1 MLPDIYKDMSEGII
15 AITATFAT
23 RLLKGGGVLT
33 NYRIPIFYL
42 ILRYV
47 GRISAISLRIS

>member
-33 NYRIPIFYL
+33 
-42 ILRYV
+42 
-47 GRISAISLRIS
+47 